1 MLHYCDIF
9 SYDEY
14 FFMYCCSYSSQGA
27 TTNASEDTKQ
37 VKLSKVPCINL
48 KLDSRNTVVVEYE
61 SVRSRE

>member
-1 MLHYCDIF
+1 
-9 SYDEY
+9 
-14 FFMYCCSYSSQGA
+14 MYCCSYSSQGA

-61 SVRSRE
+61 SVRSRA